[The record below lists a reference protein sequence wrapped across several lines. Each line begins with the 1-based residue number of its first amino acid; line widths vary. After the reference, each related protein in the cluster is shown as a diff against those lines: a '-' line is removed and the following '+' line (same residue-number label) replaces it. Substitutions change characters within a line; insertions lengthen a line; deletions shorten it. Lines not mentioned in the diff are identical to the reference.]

1 MPSKKRK
8 TIAEANVGKST
19 RKRKQ
24 YMQGL
29 ADKRTKA
36 KESSSTTGEAVKHFA
51 TSDGLAHSSASV
63 MVSNDCRREN
73 DHRQLIIA
81 SLLLFKHYTNP

>member
-1 MPSKKRK
+1 MLCGNYALKKLK

-24 YMQGL
+24 HMQGL

-36 KESSSTTGEAVKHFA
+36 KESSSTTGKAVEYFA
-51 TSDGLAHSSASV
+51 TADGPAHASALLMVPNDSS
-63 MVSNDCRREN
+63 RE
-73 DHRQLIIA
+73 
-81 SLLLFKHYTNP
+81 

>member
-8 TIAEANVGKST
+8 TEANVGKSI

-24 YMQGL
+24 HMQGL
-29 ADKRTKA
+29 ANKKRTKA

-51 TSDGLAHSSASV
+51 TAGGLAHSSASV
-63 MVSNDCRREN
+63 MVSNDSR
-73 DHRQLIIA
+73 
-81 SLLLFKHYTNP
+81 

>member
-24 YMQGL
+24 HVQGL

-36 KESSSTTGEAVKHFA
+36 KESSSTTGEAVEHFA
-51 TSDGLAHSSASV
+51 TADGPAHSSASV
-63 MVSNDCRREN
+63 MFSNDSLRE
-73 DHRQLIIA
+73 
-81 SLLLFKHYTNP
+81 

>member
-24 YMQGL
+24 HMQGL
-29 ADKRTKA
+29 ADKKA
-36 KESSSTTGEAVKHFA
+36 KESSSTTGEAVEHFA
-51 TSDGLAHSSASV
+51 TADGLAHSSASV
-63 MVSNDCRREN
+63 MVSNDFC
-73 DHRQLIIA
+73 
-81 SLLLFKHYTNP
+81 